1 MVSQLKTFR
10 ISLERNPRMSYT
22 DHNHEQ
28 QRDKSRAMGANV
40 ADKAMDLAE
49 KAGHQVDKMMT
60 KAEARMQD
68 LAEQGGEARE
78 RVQEVAGNMK
88 SAVDKSVKDQPMTT
102 LLIAAAV
109 GFALGALWKS

>member
-1 MVSQLKTFR
+1 MA
-10 ISLERNPRMSYT
+10 YT

-28 QRDKSRAMGANV
+28 RDKTRAMGANV

-49 KAGHQVDKMMT
+49 KASNQVDKMMT
-60 KAEARMQD
+60 KAEAKMSD
-68 LAEQGGEARE
+68 LAEQGGDARE

-102 LLIAAAV
+102 LLVAAAV